1 MQQQL
6 SVVGIDLAKRVFH
19 VIGMDERGKIV
30 LRKRLTREALL
41 PFLAQLA
48 PVLIGMEACGGAHYW
63 ARRWREHGHTVK
75 LIAPQFVKPY
85 VKSNKNDPAD
95 AEAICEAV
103 TRPTMRFV
111 PIKEIEQQDLQA
123 LHRARE
129 RVVKARTA
137 LVNEI
142 RGLLAEYGIVLP
154 QSVTQ
159 FRNGFLATLEAE
171 HAKLTSLSQE
181 LFGQLYEEFGALEKR
196 LADYT
201 AKLEAISAAHPVC
214 QRLETIPGIG
224 PLTSTAMVAA
234 VSDVTHFQNGRQ
246 FAAWIGLVPRQH
258 STGGKPRLLGISKR
272 GDVYLRTLLIHGARA
287 TLRWI
292 GLKTD
297 RRSQWVRGLID
308 RRGKNKA
315 AVALANKN
323 ARIAWV
329 LLKTDAVYMAED
341 AAA

>member
-1 MQQQL
+1 
-6 SVVGIDLAKRVFH
+6 VGIDLAKRIFH
-19 VIGMDERGKIV
+19 VAGMDNTGRVV
-30 LRKRLTREALL
+30 LRKRLTRGDLL
-41 PFLAQLA
+41 SYMAQLA
-48 PVLIGMEACGGAHYW
+48 PVVIGMEACGGAHYW
-63 ARRWREHGHTVK
+63 ARRFRAHGHTVK

-85 VKSNKNDPAD
+85 VKSHKNDPAD

-111 PIKEIEQQDLQA
+111 PIKEIDQQDLQA

-137 LVNEI
+137 LVNAI
-142 RGLLAEYGIVLP
+142 RGLLGEYGIVLP
-154 QSVTQ
+154 PSVTK
-159 FRNGFLATLEAE
+159 FRHTFLATLEAE
-171 HAKLTSLSQE
+171 RAKLTALSQE
-181 LFGQLYEEFGALEKR
+181 LFGHLDEEFCALEKR
-196 LADYT
+196 LAYYT
-201 AKLEAISAAHPVC
+201 AQLEAISAAHPVC

-224 PLTSTAMVAA
+224 PLTATAMVAA

-258 STGGKPRLLGISKR
+258 STGGKPRLFGISKR

-297 RRSQWVRGLID
+297 RRSTWVRGLID

-323 ARIAWV
+323 ARIAWA
-329 LLKTDAVYMAED
+329 LLKTDAVYIAED